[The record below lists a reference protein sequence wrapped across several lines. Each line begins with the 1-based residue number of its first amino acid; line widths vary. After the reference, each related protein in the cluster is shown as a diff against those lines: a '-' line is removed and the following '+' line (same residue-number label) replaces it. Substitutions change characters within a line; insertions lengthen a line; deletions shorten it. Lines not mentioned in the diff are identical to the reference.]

1 MPIRIQA
8 DLPAIEVLESE
19 NIFVM
24 THERA
29 ALQDIRPLKIAILN
43 LMPTKIETET
53 QLLRLLGNTPLQV
66 DVELLHMAS
75 HVSRNTSSYHLNT
88 FYKTFN
94 DVKDQ
99 RFDGLIIAGAPTKCV
114 PSWNGAKRMCIPFSI
129 SAGARRPVFTTI
141 MAFRS
146 I

>member
-1 MPIRIQA
+1 MPIRIKA

-29 ALQDIRPLKIAILN
+29 DIQDIRPLRIAILN

-53 QLLRLLGNTPLQV
+53 QLLRLLGNSPLQV

-94 DVKDQ
+94 AKKNFQ
-99 RFDGLIIAGAPTKCV
+99 GHTAKMRGLNGQEKC
-114 PSWNGAKRMCIPFSI
+114 F
-129 SAGARRPVFTTI
+129 F
-141 MAFRS
+141 
-146 I
+146 

>member
-1 MPIRIQA
+1 
-8 DLPAIEVLESE
+8 
-19 NIFVM
+19 
-24 THERA
+24 
-29 ALQDIRPLKIAILN
+29 
-43 LMPTKIETET
+43 MPTKIETET

-99 RFDGLIIAGAPTKCV
+99 RFDGLIITGAPVEKMPFEEV
-114 PSWNGAKRMCIPFSI
+114 DYWDEMC
-129 SAGARRPVFTTI
+129 AI
-141 MAFRS
+141 MEWS
-146 I
+146 KTHVYSVLYIC

>member
-1 MPIRIQA
+1 
-8 DLPAIEVLESE
+8 
-19 NIFVM
+19 
-24 THERA
+24 
-29 ALQDIRPLKIAILN
+29 
-43 LMPTKIETET
+43 MPTKIETET

-99 RFDGLIIAGAPTKCV
+99 RFDGLIITGAPVEKMPFEEVDYWDEMCAIMEWSKTHVYSVLYIC
-114 PSWNGAKRMCIPFSI
+114 WGA
-129 SAGARRPVFTTI
+129 AGRSLLPLWHSE
-141 MAFRS
+141 AFDEGKALRYYNHHVLNPYHP
-146 I
+146 